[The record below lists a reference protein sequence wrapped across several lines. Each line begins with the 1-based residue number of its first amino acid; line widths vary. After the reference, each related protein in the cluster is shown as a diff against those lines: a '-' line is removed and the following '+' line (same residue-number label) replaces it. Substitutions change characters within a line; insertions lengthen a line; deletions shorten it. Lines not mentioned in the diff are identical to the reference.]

1 MLDNKVYIVFLAEIL
16 KMRAKFYTTQGDDA
30 TKIRPDWNATNDT
43 STCFFFFFPP
53 KATVSSSRGAESC
66 AVRNFL
72 VEVYYVPLDRRALA
86 TVSLNRV

>member
-43 STCFFFFFPP
+43 STCFFFFF
-53 KATVSSSRGAESC
+53 SSESHRILVAWRRKLCRSEFSCRGI
-66 AVRNFL
+66 L
-72 VEVYYVPLDRRALA
+72 RAIG
-86 TVSLNRV
+86 